1 MLREVAADGLLRH
14 KAGSPERGA
23 GWQAVANNLSSSFT
37 SGSEVTSRA
46 VRDHFTIIAKRHQA
60 KVAKEERGTGL
71 GGEELTE
78 KEALLEELVDIRD
91 ETESRV
97 EEEAGVRRGNAEVE
111 RSQALEMRERAIER
125 YGETRQNW
133 GNTKHHQKRREEVHQ
148 KYLVG

>member
-1 MLREVAADGLLRH
+1 MWNEKNDLIMLREVAADGLLRH
-14 KAGSPERGA
+14 KAGSRERGA
-23 GWQAVANNLSSSFT
+23 GWQAVANNLSSSLT

-46 VRDHFTIIAKRHQA
+46 VRDHFTIIAKRYQA

-91 ETESRV
+91 ETERRV

-111 RSQALEMRERAIER
+111 RSQALEMRERAMER
-125 YGETRQNW
+125 
-133 GNTKHHQKRREEVHQ
+133 
-148 KYLVG
+148 